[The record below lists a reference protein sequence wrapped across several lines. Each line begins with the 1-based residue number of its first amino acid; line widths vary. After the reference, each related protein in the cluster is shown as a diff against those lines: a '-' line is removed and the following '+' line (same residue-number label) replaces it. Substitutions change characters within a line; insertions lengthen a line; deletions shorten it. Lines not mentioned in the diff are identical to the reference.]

1 MQNMSD
7 PSAFELA
14 SPMPAAPAV
23 SPRKQPRQ
31 ARAAATVAAV
41 VEAAARILEAEG
53 LGGFNTNAVAARA
66 GVSIGSLYQYF
77 PGKDA
82 ILAALIRREAEAFDA
97 ALTQAVSETRDLGT
111 TSAVA
116 LLARVAVAHQASR
129 PRLARL
135 LDLEEQR
142 LGLAEAAQAAG
153 ARTSDAIGRFLSARQ
168 LGNAEAAADILCL
181 SRGLIDGALE
191 RGAVE
196 NLDGRLAWA
205 ILGYL
210 ALSRQAP

>member
-1 MQNMSD
+1 MSD
-7 PSAFELA
+7 LSASELA
-14 SPMPAAPAV
+14 SPMSLEAAV
-23 SPRKQPRQ
+23 TPRKRPRQ
-31 ARAAATVAAV
+31 ARATATVAAV

-53 LGGFNTNAVAARA
+53 LGGFNTNAVAAKA

-97 ALTQAVSETRDLGT
+97 ALTQAVAATNELGT
-111 TSAVA
+111 PSAVA
-116 LLARVAVAHQASR
+116 LLARAAVAHQASR

-142 LGLAEAAQAAG
+142 LGLAPEVEATG
-153 ARTSDAIGRFLSARQ
+153 ARIGGVLTRFLAERR
-168 LGNAEAAADILCL
+168 LGDAEAALDILHL

-191 RGAVE
+191 RGSLE

-210 ALSRQAP
+210 ALSRQTPGA

>member
-1 MQNMSD
+1 M
-7 PSAFELA
+7 PA
-14 SPMPAAPAV
+14 SPVV

-66 GVSIGSLYQYF
+66 GVAIGSLYQYF

-97 ALTQAVSETRDLGT
+97 ALGAAVAAAAGLGT
-111 TSAVA
+111 ASAVA
-116 LLARVAVAHQASR
+116 LLARTVAAHQAAR

-142 LGLAEAAQAAG
+142 LGLAQEAEASG
-153 ARTSDAIGRFLSARQ
+153 ARTGGVIARFLAERR
-168 LGNAEAAADILCL
+168 LGGGEAAWDILHL

-191 RGAVE
+191 RGAVDG
-196 NLDGRLAWA
+196 LDRRLAWA

-210 ALSRQAP
+210 ALSREASAA

>member
-41 VEAAARILEAEG
+41 VEAAARILRP
-53 LGGFNTNAVAARA
+53 RA
-66 GVSIGSLYQYF
+66 W
-77 PGKDA
+77 A
-82 ILAALIRREAEAFDA
+82 AEAFDA

>member
-1 MQNMSD
+1 VTSD
-7 PSAFELA
+7 PAIT
-14 SPMPAAPAV
+14 
-23 SPRKQPRQ
+23 PRKRPRQ
-31 ARAAATVAAV
+31 GRATATVAAV

-53 LGGFNTNAVAARA
+53 LGGFNTNAVAAKA

-97 ALTQAVSETRDLGT
+97 ALTRAVAETHELGT
-111 TSAVA
+111 SSAVL
-116 LLARVAVAHQASR
+116 LLARVAVAHQAAR

-142 LGLAEAAQAAG
+142 LGLAEEAEASG
-153 ARTSDAIGRFLSARQ
+153 ARTGGAIIRFLAGRR
-168 LGNAEAAADILCL
+168 LGDAEAAWDILHL

-196 NLDGRLAWA
+196 NLDQRLAWA

-210 ALSRQAP
+210 ALSRQAATA

>member
-1 MQNMSD
+1 MSV
-7 PSAFELA
+7 E
-14 SPMPAAPAV
+14 AAV
-23 SPRKQPRQ
+23 TPRKRPRQ

-53 LGGFNTNAVAARA
+53 LGGLNTNAVAAKA

-82 ILAALIRREAEAFDA
+82 ILAALIRREAGAFDA
-97 ALTQAVSETRDLGT
+97 ALAEAMATATELGT
-111 TSAVA
+111 SSAIA

-142 LGLAEAAQAAG
+142 LGLAEEVEATG
-153 ARTSDAIGRFLSARQ
+153 ARIGEVLARFLAERR
-168 LGNAEAAADILCL
+168 LGDAEAALDILHL

-191 RGAVE
+191 RGALE
-196 NLDGRLAWA
+196 NLDSRLAWA

-210 ALSRQAP
+210 ALSRQAPGA

>member
-1 MQNMSD
+1 MS
-7 PSAFELA
+7 AE
-14 SPMPAAPAV
+14 PAV
-23 SPRKQPRQ
+23 TPRKRPRQ
-31 ARAAATVAAV
+31 ARATATVAAV

-82 ILAALIRREAEAFDA
+82 ILAALIRQEAEAFDTALA
-97 ALTQAVSETRDLGT
+97 AAVAATTELGT
-111 TSAVA
+111 ASAVA

-142 LGLAEAAQAAG
+142 LGLAGEVEATG
-153 ARTSDAIGRFLSARQ
+153 ARIGGILARFLAERR
-168 LGNAEAAADILCL
+168 LGDAEAAWDILHL

-191 RGAVE
+191 RGALE
-196 NLDGRLAWA
+196 NLDSRLAWA

-210 ALSRQAP
+210 ALSRQAPTA

>member
-1 MQNMSD
+1 MSD
-7 PSAFELA
+7 LSAPKLA
-14 SPMPAAPAV
+14 SAMPAQATV
-23 SPRKQPRQ
+23 SPRKRPRQ

-53 LGGFNTNAVAARA
+53 LGGFNTNAVAAKA

-97 ALTQAVSETRDLGT
+97 ALIQAVEATTELGT
-111 TSAVA
+111 SSAVA

-142 LGLAEAAQAAG
+142 LGLGEEVEATG
-153 ARTSDAIGRFLSARQ
+153 ARIGDVLTRFLAERR
-168 LGNAEAAADILCL
+168 LGDSGAALDILHL

-191 RGAVE
+191 RGALE
-196 NLDGRLAWA
+196 NLNGRLAWA

-210 ALSRQAP
+210 ALSREAPGA

>member
-1 MQNMSD
+1 MSQA
-7 PSAFELA
+7 SYRVLA
-14 SPMPAAPAV
+14 SAMANPASVA
-23 SPRKQPRQ
+23 PRKQPRQ

-41 VEAAARILEAEG
+41 VEASARILEEGG
-53 LGGFNTNAVAARA
+53 LGAFNTNAVAARA
-66 GVSIGSLYQYF
+66 GISIGSLYQYF

-82 ILAALIRREAEAFDA
+82 IMAALIRREAEAFDV
-97 ALTQAVSETRDLGT
+97 ALSEAVGRTGELGT
-111 TSAVA
+111 SSAVA
-116 LLARVAVAHQASR
+116 LLAQVAVTHQASR

-142 LGLAEAAQAAG
+142 LGMADEVDAAG
-153 ARTSDAIGRFLSARQ
+153 ARIGATVTRFLGDRR
-168 LGNAEAAADILCL
+168 LGDAEAAGDILNL

-196 NLDGRLAWA
+196 GLEKRLAWA

-210 ALSRQAP
+210 ALSRQASSA

>member
-1 MQNMSD
+1 
-7 PSAFELA
+7 
-14 SPMPAAPAV
+14 MPTPPAIA
-23 SPRKQPRQ
+23 PRKRPRQ

-41 VEAAARILEAEG
+41 IEAAAHILEAEG
-53 LGGFNTNAVAARA
+53 LNGFNTNAVAARA

-82 ILAALIRREAEAFDA
+82 ILAALIRQEAEAFDA
-97 ALTQAVSETRDLGT
+97 ALTQAVARTGELGT
-111 TSAVA
+111 TGAVA
-116 LLARVAVAHQASR
+116 LLARVAVRHQASR

-142 LGLAEAAQAAG
+142 LGLGREADAAG
-153 ARTSDAIGRFLSARQ
+153 ARTAATIARFLAERR
-168 LGNAEAAADILCL
+168 LGGEEAALDILHMA
-181 SRGLIDGALE
+181 RGLIDGALD

-196 NLDGRLAWA
+196 NLEQRLAWA

-210 ALSRQAP
+210 ALSRQAPSA